1 MLLRPITQHRDRL
14 FPNLSRRHINDA
26 FYCEIVVVFKQS
38 QVRHRILH
46 FPPIKERLLSHQFVR
61 NTLPQQLTLDS
72 ERLGVCAIQHS
83 NRRNLPL
90 SVCPPT
96 TTTTAA
102 AAAVF
107 ISVVR
112 IVVIDIPKP
121 GGDHW
126 HKVFGPFDSCKPR
139 VWAIIRDDCVDTD
152 GLGTVDCTLTCT
164 EFGTERDA
172 VDNINQQADGNY
184 NYFLFNDSFEQLEHE
199 QSCTTMWQN
208 PDYPALGAGPLCDLH
223 ITNREAA
230 AHEARMA
237 EVHALAESCII
248 QRQQN
253 LMPMMFDYG
262 LPVEGHDDHFRID
275 HYTGE
280 LYFWDSAEYFEDHHV
295 TFVTT
300 HKDGAVVESN
310 PISIRT
316 RCGPTSTD
324 IESLIIDSIVGDPS
338 GLDFSLSAAFTS
350 SNALCPIE
358 SQIISGA
365 GGSRSTSVDVED
377 FYDFEDRGADGFA
390 VTLKE
395 DYQEAV
401 GNYFYTI
408 RATALGGADSDASG
422 YMNVTTGK
430 VDAACYNTRLLAPI
444 EREIERTFNDNE
456 TVFSLTGTFKTTVI
470 GCPIQSMSLSTE
482 SAQDFRL
489 SFDGDRSFTIYRTTD
504 DPSANDFTVFATA
517 YGKSASFSGKFTYA
531 RVSFATVRTNNQAS
545 EADPV
550 PAALAAIAGAACVL
564 GAAALAGYWFCSA
577 GPAKQAPPLPDAAFP
592 QHEMTQPRK
601 QVHETV
607 EFHAEEPQATS
618 IAEPPT
624 ESLSKDPPADTDE
637 EANNVGTDRPM
648 VQEVSD
654 HDNST
659 LNNTPRMSF
668 V

>member
-1 MLLRPITQHRDRL
+1 MFHLQDYGESFEISLLVHEDEQGYYPYKIQAVAEGGATFGFEAYMELVFSQPVALDLRTSDGFQAECTTSNIKEFDTDAIRYGIPQSGAITRVFDTRSYISEAAEGCLQTFNLEFTNGVYSPKVTVDEFGGYL
-14 FPNLSRRHINDA
+14 FVHTRSDDFID
-26 FYCEIVVVFKQS
+26 EEVIIVVTTIIDGEPVVQRTAALRIISECADESTEISSTALPSVSYPANFGYAFSAEGSFASSNPQCPIEVYELDPQS
-38 QVRHRILH
+38 QTTFEIEHDNDGFRVVLRSA
-46 FPPIKERLLSHQFVR
+46 FA
-61 NTLPQQLTLDS
+61 TLPAHYNYAVIAKGGNRVMGSVSGSMEVKGSTQCEKD
-72 ERLGVCAIQHS
+72 IQD
-83 NRRNLPL
+83 
-90 SVCPPT
+90 
-96 TTTTAA
+96 
-102 AAAVF
+102 AVTDDY
-107 ISVVR
+107 
-112 IVVIDIPKP
+112 VIDIPKP

-184 NYFLFNDSFEQLEHE
+184 NDFLFNDSFEQLEHE

-377 FYDFEDRGADGFA
+377 FYDFD
-390 VTLKE
+390 VT
-395 DYQEAV
+395 
-401 GNYFYTI
+401 N
-408 RATALGGADSDASG
+408 
-422 YMNVTTGK
+422 
-430 VDAACYNTRLLAPI
+430 
-444 EREIERTFNDNE
+444 
-456 TVFSLTGTFKTTVI
+456 FKK
-470 GCPIQSMSLSTE
+470 L
-482 SAQDFRL
+482 
-489 SFDGDRSFTIYRTTD
+489 
-504 DPSANDFTVFATA
+504 
-517 YGKSASFSGKFTYA
+517 
-531 RVSFATVRTNNQAS
+531 
-545 EADPV
+545 
-550 PAALAAIAGAACVL
+550 
-564 GAAALAGYWFCSA
+564 
-577 GPAKQAPPLPDAAFP
+577 
-592 QHEMTQPRK
+592 
-601 QVHETV
+601 
-607 EFHAEEPQATS
+607 
-618 IAEPPT
+618 
-624 ESLSKDPPADTDE
+624 
-637 EANNVGTDRPM
+637 
-648 VQEVSD
+648 
-654 HDNST
+654 
-659 LNNTPRMSF
+659 
-668 V
+668 